1 MVKEQGSDRTLK
13 TPLRRRNCWHTR
25 YEWSRAMTQ
34 TPLRMAP
41 SLLRPYDGLNPLVSA
56 AIYYKSAPKGGLI
69 LTAQGCQ
76 KYCCGA

>member
-1 MVKEQGSDRTLK
+1 
-13 TPLRRRNCWHTR
+13 
-25 YEWSRAMTQ
+25 
-34 TPLRMAP
+34 MAP